1 MKIRI
6 ANNSIRFRLRQPEVQ
21 LFSQQQSIT
30 EVLEFGISLSDQI
43 RFVLETANNDNDQ
56 FSIMFQEHT
65 ITLQVPQ
72 QLVQEWTLTNLVGF
86 EEEIQTAKG
95 KAVKVLVEKDFA
107 CLDKTVEE
115 NEGTYPNPK
124 ADC

>member
-95 KAVKVLVEKDFA
+95 KAVKVFKLK
-107 CLDKTVEE
+107 KK
-115 NEGTYPNPK
+115 K
-124 ADC
+124 ANDRKIH

>member
-6 ANNSIRFRLRQPEVQ
+6 ANNSIRFRLKQPEVQ
-21 LFSQQQSIT
+21 LFSQQQSIA
-30 EVLEFGISLSDQI
+30 EVLEFGAALNDQI
-43 RFVLETANNDNDQ
+43 QFVLKTANSEQ
-56 FSIMFQEHT
+56 FSITFEEHAV
-65 ITLQVPQ
+65 TLQVPQ
-72 QLVQEWTLTNLVGF
+72 PLAQEWTSTDLVGF
-86 EEEIQTAKG
+86 EEAIETAKG
-95 KAVKVLVEKDFA
+95 KIIKVLVEKDFA

>member
-6 ANNSIRFRLRQPEVQ
+6 ASNSIRFRLKQPEVR

-30 EVLEFGISLSDQI
+30 EVLEFGAAPGDQI
-43 RFVLETANNDNDQ
+43 RFVLETANSEQ
-56 FSIMFQEHT
+56 FAIIFEQHA
-65 ITLQVPQ
+65 ITLLVPQ
-72 QLVQEWTLTNLVGF
+72 QLAQEWTLTDLVGF
-86 EEEIQTAKG
+86 EEEIKTAKG
-95 KAVKVLVEKDFA
+95 KMIRVLVEKDFA

>member
-1 MKIRI
+1 M
-6 ANNSIRFRLRQPEVQ
+6 NSFLLRFR
-21 LFSQQQSIT
+21 ST
-30 EVLEFGISLSDQI
+30 TIS
-43 RFVLETANNDNDQ
+43 
-56 FSIMFQEHT
+56 
-65 ITLQVPQ
+65 LQVPQ
-72 QLVQEWTLTNLVGF
+72 QLVREWTLTDLVGF